1 MPMSLQTGPK
11 QELLPTGKCHKE
23 KKKKKKVPAGLN
35 KKEKK
40 NDIPERK
47 K

>member
-23 KKKKKKVPAGLN
+23 KKKKKVPAGLN

>member
-1 MPMSLQTGPK
+1 MSLQTGPK

-23 KKKKKKVPAGLN
+23 KKKKKVPAGLS